1 MKGWAQPMSSDSTLP
16 TEPCRR
22 LDFGGITYEYV
33 LVDMG
38 EYTPDGLLAPMG
50 HFARQIGLPAA
61 FRAFL
66 KIKQKRIRYEPVD
79 KILTFFVS
87 LVDGCGYTSDIDT
100 CLKPYRAVAQA
111 WTLQE
116 FAGQNAVNATL
127 HLLNWD
133 HVQQMEQVFQHL
145 FQRNSLALRQPPGEP
160 LVVDIDT
167 KGLTVSPESER
178 FDWATPGYF
187 PGGKGQKGL
196 QFSAAFV
203 GEHVREVLGG
213 CLAPGYAHVTHQ
225 MPALL
230 DLTEKRLGKPLRRAD
245 LLQQR
250 AQQLQTQAQALR
262 EKVTAYQI
270 RISEAH
276 AHIVALRQ
284 RAASHRQEIH
294 LVQARLQRLPQRQ
307 VALQAKVADHE
318 RKVEWC
324 SRQQESDRKRI
335 QKLSSKVVPLERQAA
350 LADEEA
356 QGLLTL
362 AQTPVTM
369 GTIRVIILR
378 GDAGVAPGGTVTTV
392 MERGYLFVFKGRD
405 ARTARKLAE
414 QITEADWQE
423 VDDHL
428 RAAESKTTRLTDCPY
443 PVRLVVCERTDEEG
457 ELSYYFLVTNLPVSA
472 YGTVALVKFY
482 NGRQTIEAF
491 NKVVGNVLWLT
502 HLRTGSI
509 VANYAVAQMAML
521 AYDFLGWS
529 AHAFFTGTAY
539 EGIAIRELVEKGL
552 RIIARVIWPQPG
564 VCRTE
569 LAAAS
574 PYARAFVGGAKG
586 VDGQQALPLE
596 FSGAPQR
603 ASETE

>member
-1 MKGWAQPMSSDSTLP
+1 MSSNSTLP

-22 LDFGGITYEYV
+22 LDFGGITYEYA

-50 HFARQIGLPAA
+50 HFAQQIGLPTA

-66 KIKQKRIRYEPVD
+66 KIKQKRIRYDPVD
-79 KILTFFVS
+79 KILTFFAS
-87 LVDGCGYTSDIDT
+87 LVDGCGYTSDINT
-100 CLKPYRAVAQA
+100 CLKPYRALAQA
-111 WTLQE
+111 WDLPE

-133 HVQQMEQVFQHL
+133 HVQQIEQVFQHL

-178 FDWATPGYF
+178 FEWATSGYF
-187 PGGKGQKGL
+187 PDGKGQKGL
-196 QFSAAFV
+196 QFSAAFI

-230 DLTEKRLGKPLRRAD
+230 DLIEKRLGKPLRRAD

-250 AQQLQTQAQALR
+250 AQQLQTQVQAWR
-262 EKVTAYQI
+262 EKTATHQI
-270 RISEAH
+270 RISETH
-276 AHIVALRQ
+276 VHLVALRQ
-284 RAASHRQEIH
+284 RVASHQEEIQ
-294 LVQARLQRLPQRQ
+294 LLQARRQRLPQRQ
-307 VALQAKVADHE
+307 DGLQAKIADRE

-324 SRQQESDRKRI
+324 GHQQASDQKRI
-335 QKLSSKVVPLERQAA
+335 QKLSGKVALLERQAA

-362 AQTPVTM
+362 ARTPVTM
-369 GTIRVIILR
+369 GTGRVIVLR

-392 MERGYLFVFKGRD
+392 TERGYLYVFKGRD
-405 ARTARKLAE
+405 ARTACKLAE
-414 QITEADWQE
+414 QITEADWQQ
-423 VDDHL
+423 VDGHL
-428 RAAESKTTRLTDCPY
+428 RAAEAKTARLTDCPY
-443 PVRLVVCERTDEEG
+443 PVRLVVCERTNEEG
-457 ELSYYFLVTNLPVSA
+457 KLSHYFLVTALPVSP
-472 YGTVALVKFY
+472 YDTVELVRFY

-521 AYDFLGWS
+521 AYDFLSWS
-529 AHAFFTGTAY
+529 AHAFFTGTAH

-552 RIIARVIWPQPG
+552 RVIARVVWPQPG

-586 VDGQQALPLE
+586 ADGQQALPLE
-596 FSGAPQR
+596 FSGAPRR